1 MITISPEQEI
11 FRDEEFIGHIVGTTA
26 HVNEELAGRIKGQ
39 IRTAAGIPD
48 LSFTI
53 ASPQAEAAP
62 EFPSGSVLSARMDAG
77 TPSDDGGPAT
87 ISKPVPTWDLTGFP
101 PPSNKKQFKRQFINT
116 FGPPAFEAYLK
127 TKR

>member
-1 MITISPEQEI
+1 MITISPELEI

-26 HVNEELAGRIKGQ
+26 HVHKELAGRIKGE
-39 IRTAAGIPD
+39 IRVQAGIPD
-48 LSFTI
+48 LSFTV
-53 ASPQAEAAP
+53 AAPQVEVAP
-62 EFPSGSVLSARMDAG
+62 EFPSSSVLSAGMDAG

-101 PPSNKKQFKRQFINT
+101 PPSDRKNFKRQFINT
-116 FGPPAFEAYLK
+116 YGPPAFEAYLK